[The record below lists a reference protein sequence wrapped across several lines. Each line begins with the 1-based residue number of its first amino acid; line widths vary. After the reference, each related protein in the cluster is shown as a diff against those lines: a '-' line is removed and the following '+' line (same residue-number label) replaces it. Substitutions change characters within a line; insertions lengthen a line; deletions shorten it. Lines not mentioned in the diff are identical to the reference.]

1 VRSRK
6 AMPAL
11 ERGLERIVALI
22 LGVLFRFIVAPTRT
36 RSRIVAVMRLRF
48 VIVAPPV

>member
-1 VRSRK
+1 MRSRK

-11 ERGLERIVALI
+11 ERGLEIIVALT
-22 LGVLFRFIVAPTRT
+22 LGTLFRFMLAPTRT

-48 VIVAPPV
+48 VIVAPLV